1 MTNQIERINGV
12 RFTNLT
18 PHEIVIL
25 DDQNDILLRVPPSG
39 MIAKV
44 DVTEELV
51 AEINDIPVYKVCYG
65 NIQGLPEPEPGTVY
79 IVSIVVLSALKEKG
93 IERKDVVAPN
103 TNPSKHGA
111 VRDSKG
117 QIIGVRSFITL

>member
-25 DDQNDILLRVPPSG
+25 DGQNNVIAKIPPSG
-39 MIAKV
+39 TVARV
-44 DVTEELV
+44 ESGEELIS
-51 AEINDIPVYKVCYG
+51 EINGIPVYRTTYG
-65 NIQGLPEPEPGTVY
+65 VVTGLPEPEPGTVY

-93 IERKDVVAPN
+93 IDRKDVVAPN

-111 VRDSKG
+111 VRDSAGK
-117 QIIGVRSFITL
+117 IVGVKSFIVL

>member
-1 MTNQIERINGV
+1 MNNV
-12 RFTNLT
+12 KFTNLT

-25 DDQNDILLRVPPSG
+25 DDQNNVIAKIPPSG
-39 MIAKV
+39 TVARVETK
-44 DVTEELV
+44 EELV
-51 AEINDIPVYKVCYG
+51 AEINGTPVYRTTYG
-65 NIQGLPEPEPGTVY
+65 VVTGLPEPEPGTVY